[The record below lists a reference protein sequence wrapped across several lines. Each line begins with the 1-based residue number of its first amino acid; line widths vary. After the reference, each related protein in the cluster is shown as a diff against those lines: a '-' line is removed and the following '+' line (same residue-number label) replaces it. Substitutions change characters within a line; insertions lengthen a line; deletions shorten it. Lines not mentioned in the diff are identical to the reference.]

1 MNSSLKRKKII
12 TKVYKILNRNQNFF
26 RTLMYH
32 SVFDDK
38 IENKADNMWC
48 LSLSL
53 FKEQINLLKRNTI
66 KKIYKS
72 EILMTEAPSHGL
84 SITFDD
90 GYLDTYKIAAP
101 LLIENNVPF
110 TIFII
115 TDFIK
120 NKKKGYMNESML
132 KELSNNPLVTIGSHT
147 VNHHQLTQ
155 INDKLIFDELNYS
168 KSYLENLLGEKIET
182 LSYPHGKF
190 NEKIKQKVF
199 DSGYELAFSSKFGVN
214 KNNEDKLA
222 LSRSEIWNTDIIEIF
237 NEKLKGNWDWLR
249 YKNIY
254 KL

>member
-1 MNSSLKRKKII
+1 MNSSLKKKKII
-12 TKVYKILNRNQNFF
+12 TKVYKLLNTNRDFF

-38 IENKADNMWC
+38 FENKADNMWC

-66 KKIYKS
+66 KRIYKS

-115 TDFIK
+115 TGFIK

-168 KSYLENLLGEKIET
+168 KSYLENLLGKKIEM

-190 NEKIKQKVF
+190 NKKIKQKVF
-199 DSGYELAFSSKFGVN
+199 DSGYKLAFSSKFGVN
-214 KNNEDKLA
+214 KDNEDRLA
-222 LSRSEIWNTDIIEIF
+222 LSRSEIWNSDEIEIF
-237 NEKLKGNWDWLR
+237 NEKLEGNWDWLKF
-249 YKNIY
+249 KNI
-254 KL
+254 